1 MINKYANLYDI
12 DGKLINTAPLH
23 DMTIEEVE
31 KLLDEYTEK
40 SKSFPDNE
48 VYKVYLNN
56 LYRWLM
62 YLYQTQGNPHKDEL
76 IQKINDNQV
85 IDALNEVKEDVEQQ
99 GSEEP
104 NTVGGDEPVSE
115 DKSTGD
121 ENN

>member
-85 IDALNEVKEDVEQQ
+85 IDALNEVKEDVEQR

-104 NTVGGDEPVSE
+104 DIVGGDEPISE